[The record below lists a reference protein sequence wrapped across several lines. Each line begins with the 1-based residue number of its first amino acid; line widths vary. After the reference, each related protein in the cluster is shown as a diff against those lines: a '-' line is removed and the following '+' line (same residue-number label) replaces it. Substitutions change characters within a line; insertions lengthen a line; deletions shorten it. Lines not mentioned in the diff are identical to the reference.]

1 MDYEGFEAGSP
12 VTNQSFRAAP
22 WMAPTEGVGYT
33 CVFTVPFLSTG
44 EGRGESQR
52 STLGLRGPCVSPG
65 NTGCYLAGQQ
75 SSGSDPCSTHASRS
89 TQALAQSPTFNP
101 AQPSLD

>member
-1 MDYEGFEAGSP
+1 MDYEGFEAASL

-33 CVFTVPFLSTG
+33 CVFAVPFLSTG
-44 EGRGESQR
+44 EGTGESQR
-52 STLGLRGPCVSPG
+52 CTLGLHGPCVPPG
-65 NTGCYLAGQQ
+65 NTGCYLAGQE
-75 SSGSDPCSTHASRS
+75 GSTHASRS